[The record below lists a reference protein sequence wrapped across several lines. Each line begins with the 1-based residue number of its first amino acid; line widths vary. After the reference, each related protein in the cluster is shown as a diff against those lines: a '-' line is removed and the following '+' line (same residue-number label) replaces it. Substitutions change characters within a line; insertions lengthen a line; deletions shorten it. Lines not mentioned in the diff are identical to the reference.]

1 MGYKR
6 FSIANMASWRRA
18 ARRFQAQSH
27 NFNHK
32 EVCFSLWTGISAA
45 GLHDSFSSCENISV
59 ISRARFTSSLLSLGL
74 IATVIPAA
82 LAASTNKEDPAK
94 EKAGAGLY
102 RDKGCA
108 YCHGADGTGT
118 KKAPALTD
126 LWKDKTWTDEKL
138 TSQILDGGKKMP
150 PFRDSVTDDELADL
164 IAYLRAKTKPEPP
177 PAESDSSQT
186 APQQ

>member
-1 MGYKR
+1 
-6 FSIANMASWRRA
+6 MASWGRA
-18 ARRFQAQSH
+18 APGYRTRAQNFSHSKVRFS
-27 NFNHK
+27 F
-32 EVCFSLWTGISAA
+32 WTGLSARE
-45 GLHDSFSSCENISV
+45 LHDPFSSCENILV
-59 ISRARFTSSLLSLGL
+59 ISRASFTSSLLYLGL

-82 LAASTNKEDPAK
+82 LAAFPNTEELAK

-164 IAYLRAKTKPEPP
+164 IAFLRAKTKPEPP
-177 PAESDSSQT
+177 PAEGDSTQP
-186 APQQ
+186 APQP